1 MCAFTYTATPSRV
14 VFGAGRLSQA
24 AAELDRLGVSRALV
38 LSTPQQ
44 SSDAHALA
52 ARLGD
57 RAAGV
62 FDGAAMHTPVEVTAD
77 ALSVLRETGA
87 DGVVSFGG
95 GSTIGL
101 GKAIALNT
109 DLPQLA
115 IPTTYA
121 GSEMTPIIGQ
131 TEDGLKTTQTTSK
144 VLPET
149 VIYDPELTYTLPA
162 FVAGPSVMNA
172 IAHSVEALYA
182 ENRNPVT
189 SMMAEASVAA
199 LARSLPAVM
208 QDEVDTAARSDAAY
222 GAWLAGSVLGQVG
235 MAIHH
240 KICHTLGGTFDLNHG
255 AIHCL
260 MIPYSTAYNR
270 DYAPEAMAALS
281 RALGGGDPASAL
293 YDLML
298 QAAGPYTALKAFG
311 LSEADLDHAADL
323 AVEKP
328 YYNPRPV
335 TREGVRD
342 MLQTAWIGARP

>member
-1 MCAFTYTATPSRV
+1 MEKFVYTSQPGRV
-14 VFGAGRLSQA
+14 VFGAGELANAGRELA
-24 AAELDRLGVSRALV
+24 ALGVKRALV

-44 SSDAHALA
+44 ADDAQNLADQLGPLA
-52 ARLGD
+52 AGIFD
-57 RAAGV
+57 RAT
-62 FDGAAMHTPVEVTAD
+62 MHTPVEVTTEAMKVVAD
-77 ALSVLRETGA
+77 LAI
-87 DGVVSFGG
+87 DGIVAFGG

-101 GKAIALNT
+101 GKAIALRT

-121 GSEMTPIIGQ
+121 GSEMTPILGQ
-131 TEDGLKTTQTTSK
+131 TEDGLKTTLTSAS

-162 FVAGPSVMNA
+162 FIAGPSAMNA

-189 SMMAEASVAA
+189 SMMAEQSVKA
-199 LARSLPAVM
+199 LAEALPQLMSTEPAPEARARAV
-208 QDEVDTAARSDAAY
+208 Y
-222 GAWLAGSVLGQVG
+222 GAWLAGSVLGSVG

-270 DYAPEAMAALS
+270 AHAPEAMAALS
-281 RALGGGDPASAL
+281 RALGGGDPAERL

-298 QAAGPYTALKAFG
+298 TSAGTMTSLAAFG
-311 LSEADLDHAADL
+311 LSEMDLDKAADL
-323 AVEKP
+323 AVQKP

-335 TREGVRD
+335 TREGVRA
-342 MLQTAWIGARP
+342 MLQNAFEGTRP